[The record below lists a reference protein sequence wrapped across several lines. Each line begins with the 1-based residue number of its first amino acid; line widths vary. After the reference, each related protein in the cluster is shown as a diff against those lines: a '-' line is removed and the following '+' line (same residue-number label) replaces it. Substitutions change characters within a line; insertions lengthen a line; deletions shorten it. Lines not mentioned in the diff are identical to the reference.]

1 MRTFEER
8 KFYVLD
14 LRLKSA
20 RSKELPEALG
30 KLPAYYQKLIE
41 EGVYVAAG
49 EFATAD
55 GGLVLLRAEDMAQA
69 KALAKRHP
77 FHGKKFAE
85 VEVHE
90 WSARWALWNLMGA
103 GKPSRRR
110 RR

>member
-1 MRTFEER
+1 MKTFEER
-8 KFYVLD
+8 KFYAVEV
-14 LRLKSA
+14 RLKKSGT
-20 RSKELPEALG
+20 KELPDALL
-30 KLPAYYQKLIE
+30 KIPAYYQKLID

-55 GGLVLLRAEDMAQA
+55 GGLVLLRAGDMAHA
-69 KALAKRHP
+69 KDLAKRHP
-77 FHGKKFAE
+77 FHNKKFADL
-85 VEVHE
+85 EVHE